1 MNLQMFSH
9 KLRCIN
15 TKVQDSLPVL
25 EVKNMNMVFT
35 VWMRVRRSI
44 DEFTKSSAQTRL
56 LGLI

>member
-25 EVKNMNMVFT
+25 EVKMNMVFT

-44 DEFTKSSAQTRL
+44 DEITKSAAETRL